1 MQRFVVSGILLLS
14 RWYKLRKVMREE
26 KVKVVE
32 KQKCLE
38 VRILVFLYVQF
49 NTIFKKKSV
58 VMIVH
63 KVRITKRHCKNSSI
77 KINSF
82 RHQTIAGAIHAK

>member
-49 NTIFKKKSV
+49 NTIFKKK
-58 VMIVH
+58 
-63 KVRITKRHCKNSSI
+63 K
-77 KINSF
+77 
-82 RHQTIAGAIHAK
+82 AL

>member
-38 VRILVFLYVQF
+38 VRILVFLYV
-49 NTIFKKKSV
+49 
-58 VMIVH
+58 
-63 KVRITKRHCKNSSI
+63 
-77 KINSF
+77 
-82 RHQTIAGAIHAK
+82 